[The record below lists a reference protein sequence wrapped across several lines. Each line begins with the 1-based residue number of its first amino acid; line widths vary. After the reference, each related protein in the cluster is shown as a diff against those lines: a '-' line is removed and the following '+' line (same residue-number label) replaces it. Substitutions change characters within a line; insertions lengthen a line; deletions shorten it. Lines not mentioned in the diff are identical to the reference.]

1 MYTPEKHIELETHGV
16 LIKPLEER
24 TRKFLDCKGES
35 LFARSIAIIEVVGVQ
50 LTLSK
55 AEYAKVW
62 ELLQRV
68 L

>member
-1 MYTPEKHIELETHGV
+1 MYTPDKDIELETHVV
-16 LIKPLEER
+16 LIEPLEER
-24 TRKFLDCKGES
+24 TRKFLDRKGES
-35 LFARSIAIIEVVGVQ
+35 LFTRSIAIIEVVGVQ
-50 LTLSK
+50 FALSK

>member
-1 MYTPEKHIELETHGV
+1 MYTPDKDIELETHVV
-16 LIKPLEER
+16 LIEPLEER
-24 TRKFLDCKGES
+24 TRKFLDHKGES
-35 LFARSIAIIEVVGVQ
+35 LFTRSIAIIEVVGVQ
-50 LTLSK
+50 FALSK